1 MLNFEEEL
9 QKFSPMMEVDDV
21 EESMYR
27 EDLTDTQ
34 DQPSA
39 RRRTTEREDSRR

>member
-21 EESMYR
+21 EESLYR
-27 EDLTDTQ
+27 EDMSDTE
-34 DQPSA
+34 DRNATRRQPADREDA
-39 RRRTTEREDSRR
+39 RR

>member
-9 QKFSPMMEVDDV
+9 QKFTPMMEVDDV

-27 EDLTDTQ
+27 EDLTDTD
-34 DQPSA
+34 DQSDA
-39 RRRTTEREDSRR
+39 RRRKADREDSRR